1 MILFV
6 NRNML
11 VKLGPRIGFGS
22 CVEAAL
28 FPRIKQWSGAQIL
41 FIMRKFTWGASVSTE
56 IMSPFIRHR
65 ILGFL
70 LGVFLTLGHPI
81 PVFAAEDHESGS
93 GSGSES
99 NAGSGSGSGGDSG
112 NQSGNEDG
120 GSDQK
125 DSKTPTTTVVQ
136 PSPSAAIS
144 AGATNS
150 PNILFKRMGRVVDQ
164 DEALKAISSGKAVTL
179 PLLLAYMANK
189 YPGEIVDI
197 KLWTKDNQ
205 YVYEVKILSNAINL
219 KSVVLDAKTL
229 GNL

>member
-1 MILFV
+1 MCIRLLSFSMILFV

-81 PVFAAEDHESGS
+81 PVFAGESEDHSD
-93 GSGSES
+93 
-99 NAGSGSGSGGDSG
+99 NSGGGGTSHETNKETEKPDSA
-112 NQSGNEDG
+112 
-120 GSDQK
+120 
-125 DSKTPTTTVVQ
+125 TPQPPPT